1 MTLTFLDHSL
11 HIAFPSRQGLAH
23 LREGS
28 IVHFIPFE
36 ACVFKF
42 SGELVS
48 FVQLREEEVAQI
60 PSVRMPQVLGVDRDG
75 APENAPELKR
85 VPLEYSF
92 GRCWIPVGVH
102 FSNFLLE
109 GAEHSRAP
117 VLPLP
122 LLAAICA
129 PSSVVA
135 SSAAPSVVASV
146 GSSSAEPSVVSRSV
160 GKAVSSY
167 K

>member
-1 MTLTFLDHSL
+1 MGVCGARAIDLEVVVVIFGDRRIFLLDLLITLTFLDHSL

-36 ACVFKF
+36 ACVFEF

-75 APENAPELKR
+75 APENAPELK
-85 VPLEYSF
+85 
-92 GRCWIPVGVH
+92 
-102 FSNFLLE
+102 
-109 GAEHSRAP
+109 
-117 VLPLP
+117 
-122 LLAAICA
+122 
-129 PSSVVA
+129 
-135 SSAAPSVVASV
+135 
-146 GSSSAEPSVVSRSV
+146 
-160 GKAVSSY
+160 
-167 K
+167 

>member
-1 MTLTFLDHSL
+1 MGVCGARAIDLEVVVVIFGDRRLFLLDLLTTLTFLDHSL
-11 HIAFPSRQGLAH
+11 HIAIPSRQGLAH

-75 APENAPELKR
+75 APENADGFS
-85 VPLEYSF
+85 PLVDYPK
-92 GRCWIPVGVH
+92 WKV
-102 FSNFLLE
+102 
-109 GAEHSRAP
+109 
-117 VLPLP
+117 
-122 LLAAICA
+122 
-129 PSSVVA
+129 
-135 SSAAPSVVASV
+135 
-146 GSSSAEPSVVSRSV
+146 
-160 GKAVSSY
+160 
-167 K
+167 